1 MIETYIWS
9 LKFELYFTY
18 YILLNSICIF
28 HFLLRLAISAQLL
41 GESVDQALNDAT
53 KLRGEEKAE
62 NKQTLA

>member
-9 LKFELYFTY
+9 LNTISH
-18 YILLNSICIF
+18 ILLNSICIF